1 MENSNRFFAN
11 KDCKYYPCHPE
22 LGEIG
27 IFYLNGQGFCKRLG
41 RDQGA
46 PLLISLNHA
55 YAPLHVREDDEFRV
69 FGKVVG

>member
-1 MENSNRFFAN
+1 MTGSDEMDAVR
-11 KDCKYYPCHPE
+11 E
-22 LGEIG
+22 VLGN
-27 IFYLNGQGFCKRLG
+27 L
-41 RDQGA
+41 DWS